1 MHPLDAALEEGLP
14 PGLWVGGAGISAG
27 KHPVSLYPGGRI
39 ARAIGIRIGA
49 DLPVRPILR
58 YGTATLTTPSLP
70 IEDFGRDWRG
80 LSDDMVATMYAAP
93 GVGLAAPQIGV
104 NVRLIVIDTSV
115 GEKDGELIVMANP
128 QILESD
134 GRQSEEEG
142 CLSVPGYSGVTRR
155 PAWVKVRG
163 QRLDGATFEM
173 EGSGLLARAFA
184 HEVDHLDGRLFLDR
198 LGVLKRDLIVRKL
211 RRRIRR
217 GDW

>member
-1 MHPLDAALEEGLP
+1 
-14 PGLWVGGAGISAG
+14 
-27 KHPVSLYPGGRI
+27 
-39 ARAIGIRIGA
+39 
-49 DLPVRPILR
+49 
-58 YGTATLTTPSLP
+58 
-70 IEDFGRDWRG
+70 
-80 LSDDMVATMYAAP
+80 MVATMYAAP

-217 GDW
+217 GRLVAPGGCRDAGPVRRPPGATPTGGIPTAPRADTAAAPVRRTTRAGPQGPAGVSAESPRVARRPAGARAGALAAGI